1 MKSSKN
7 QGAYFDEYDDR
18 EPLEIVRSSEKK
30 KRNGG
35 NSDKN
40 FYTAEYSNPKCAQR
54 NEENEFTDQELKV
67 IHQQSS
73 GGMNKR
79 QKLNNESSNSK
90 IFSGNRQFNF

>member
-35 NSDKN
+35 VDKN
-40 FYTAEYSNPKCAQR
+40 FQSFTAEYSQNPKC
-54 NEENEFTDQELKV
+54 N
-67 IHQQSS
+67 
-73 GGMNKR
+73 
-79 QKLNNESSNSK
+79 
-90 IFSGNRQFNF
+90 